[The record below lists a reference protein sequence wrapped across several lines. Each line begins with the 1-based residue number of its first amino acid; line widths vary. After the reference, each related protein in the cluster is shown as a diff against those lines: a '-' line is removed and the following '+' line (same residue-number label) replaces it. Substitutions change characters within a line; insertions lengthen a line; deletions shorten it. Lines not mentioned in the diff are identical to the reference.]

1 MTASVKTIKR
11 QLNVTSA
18 VAVRIRA
25 ALAHGASGDHQ
36 AVDDALDKIDECLSG
51 FGVEA
56 ISGNYVDRYYQNIVV
71 LFVNMGDMYAN
82 TVIYETDTGRFI
94 LTTVGDWVEHNADWY
109 GIP

>member
-25 ALAHGASGDHQ
+25 ALVHGASGGHQ

-56 ISGNYVDRYYQNIVV
+56 ISGNYVNRYYQNIVA
-71 LFVNMGDMYAN
+71 LFVNVGETYTS

-94 LTTVGDWVEHNADWY
+94 LTTVGDWVERNADRY
-109 GIP
+109 GVE